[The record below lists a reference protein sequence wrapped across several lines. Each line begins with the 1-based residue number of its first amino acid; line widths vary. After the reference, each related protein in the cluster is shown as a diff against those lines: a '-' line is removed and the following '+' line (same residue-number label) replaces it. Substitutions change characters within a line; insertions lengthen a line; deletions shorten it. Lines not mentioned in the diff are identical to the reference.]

1 MPVRKILKF
10 GAICLVPVLV
20 AAAWI
25 HNVSTAPTDDD
36 TKYIHAMLEERGVR
50 ELVLQ
55 GASTFDEEIRT
66 IVAVQDAVLARAPED
81 KGLPLGS
88 EREPRL
94 LYEARYGLCYD
105 RSRAIEKALTLLGLE
120 VRHLAVYDTDSTG
133 SAVVSLLTPGIGSHA
148 VTEVHTSRG
157 WLIVDSN
164 ARWISLDSDNLP
176 WSAADLKRAVAAQSS
191 MPHWSAINHEPMSGI
206 FLEPFVYVPGLYSRH
221 GRFYAPFTPVPDV
234 NWGDLLTGIVT

>member
-105 RSRAIEKALTLLGLE
+105 RSRAIEKALTLLGFG
-120 VRHLAVYDTDSTG
+120 G
-133 SAVVSLLTPGIGSHA
+133 SAPGRLRYRQYRIGRGEPAYARDRFSRSHRSAYLSGVVDRRFQRALDFARFRQSSL
-148 VTEVHTSRG
+148 ERSRPETCG
-157 WLIVDSN
+157 RRAIVDAALERDQPRAN
-164 ARWISLDSDNLP
+164 ERHIS
-176 WSAADLKRAVAAQSS
+176 
-191 MPHWSAINHEPMSGI
+191 
-206 FLEPFVYVPGLYSRH
+206 
-221 GRFYAPFTPVPDV
+221 
-234 NWGDLLTGIVT
+234 